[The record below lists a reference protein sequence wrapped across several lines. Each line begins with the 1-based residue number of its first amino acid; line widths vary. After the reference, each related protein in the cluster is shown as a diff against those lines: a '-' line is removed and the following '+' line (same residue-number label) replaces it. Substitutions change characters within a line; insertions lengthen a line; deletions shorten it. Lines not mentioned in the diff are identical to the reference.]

1 LAFEETSMRWI
12 YEAGSTILAS
22 GALCLLAVLY
32 LAPSSW
38 AATLAGPVTWGSP
51 DRQWGARRAITAADR
66 AAVAAYRSGRKA
78 PIFSTDFTSP
88 AAFTAEWSQESDD
101 NPTLKSCRRPDSVEA
116 SPAGLRLK
124 TLVDGNCRTARWS
137 TGHAAS
143 KAKYGYGF
151 YEARIKIADI
161 KGVNNAFW
169 LTTDDNFEIDV
180 TEATYP
186 SYMHLGLQYWPHNGI
201 EKHAGMGW
209 GVSFVENLSFGFH
222 DIGLL
227 WRPTGLLYEVDG
239 EPIAA
244 VETHGKVKGSAQI
257 RFSTALGDWAGG
269 KVPEHPEGHTMT
281 VQSLR
286 IFGP

>member
-1 LAFEETSMRWI
+1 MQRIRKSGW
-12 YEAGSTILAS
+12 TIPAS
-22 GALCLLAVLY
+22 GALGLLAVLC
-32 LAPSSW
+32 LAPASR
-38 AATLAGPVTWGSP
+38 AATLAGPVTWGSTDQP
-51 DRQWGARRAITAADR
+51 WGARRAVTADDR
-66 AAVAAYRSGRKA
+66 TAIAAYRSGRKA

-88 AAFTAEWSQESDD
+88 AGFTADWSLESDD

-124 TLVDGNCRTARWS
+124 TLVAGNCRTARWS

-143 KAKYGYGF
+143 KAKFGYGF

-169 LTTDDNFEIDV
+169 LTTDDNFGIDV

-186 SYMHLGLQYWPHNGI
+186 NYMHLGLQYWPHNGI

-209 GVSFVENLSFGFH
+209 GVSFVDNLSYGFH

-227 WRPTGLLYEVDG
+227 WTSTGLVYEVDG
-239 EPIAA
+239 EPVAA
-244 VETHGKVKGSAQI
+244 VETHGRVKGAAQI

-269 KVPEHPEGHTMT
+269 KVPDHPEGHGM
-281 VQSLR
+281 VVRSVR
-286 IFGP
+286 VFAP